1 MKVEEEIQKLV
12 LNANTFATHFVGHA
26 LGADVTPLKQTETIS
41 KVKSCLHGN
50 WFWSYGDQKSDSTEN
65 DT

>member
-1 MKVEEEIQKLV
+1 MQTLFPPI
-12 LNANTFATHFVGHA
+12 VGHA

-41 KVKSCLHGN
+41 KVKSFLNGN

-65 DT
+65 GA